1 MENHFSKFSTKSLTE
16 SWALIQP
23 AQNLTVRTLRM
34 REKVSMRMRMM
45 RRMRWRRK
53 EVECWWQVARGC
65 PAQRAHRETR
75 ESLGT
80 VYTLSHLLPPPHT
93 SSHHLTLWTLQSA
106 NHWGLVVSS
115 SVVGTGEWN
124 LQSARETQIKN
135 VPVRQYGAGEGNGWW
150 PTVLSI
156 AWDSSDSTC
165 NEKQQD

>member
-23 AQNLTVRTLRM
+23 AQNLTVR
-34 REKVSMRMRMM
+34 M
-45 RRMRWRRK
+45 RRRRGRRWTRRWRRWRRK
-53 EVECWWQVARGC
+53 EVQCWWQVARGC

-93 SSHHLTLWTLQSA
+93 TSHQLSLWTLQSA

-115 SVVGTGEWN
+115 SVVGTGEGD
-124 LQSARETQIKN
+124 LQSARDTQIKN
-135 VPVRQYGAGEGNGWW
+135 VPVRQYGVEEGNGWW